1 MTITRPLQVICS
13 SVACRRRQTVA
24 LDRVWY
30 VDVRKG
36 PGSHREAGWT
46 CRFCGTENT
55 TPPSHLPRDT
65 ILTLSSRQQVLDRI
79 SASVSRR
86 GSAAPPAQ
94 VPIAPSGGVATP
106 LSKQASP
113 SGAERL
119 GDAIAVSGPV
129 TKPIRASAP
138 SASPSETEVRA
149 RTGGPR
155 RAVPL
160 WSVGARAKAILID
173 ALVRIVRHGGD
184 AVAITNGRG
193 GFEVV
198 GVDLPDGDDVSHVR
212 MAAFADAL
220 LEELDGIHADV
231 VVLGGGSGDGRWQAV
246 LHVEAGAASFV

>member
-1 MTITRPLQVICS
+1 MTAIKPLQMICS

-36 PGSHREAGWT
+36 PGSHCEAGWT

-65 ILTLSSRQQVLDRI
+65 IRMLSSHQEVLDRI
-79 SASVSRR
+79 SSSVSRR
-86 GSAAPPAQ
+86 SATDSRA
-94 VPIAPSGGVATP
+94 
-106 LSKQASP
+106 
-113 SGAERL
+113 
-119 GDAIAVSGPV
+119 AIAVSPSASVGTPARSKKASSSAGAGRTAEAMPV
-129 TKPIRASAP
+129 TGPRTISTAAP
-138 SASPSETEVRA
+138 SASPSEAGIGVRSGE
-149 RTGGPR
+149 TR

-160 WSVGARAKAILID
+160 WTVGARAKAILID
-173 ALVRIVRHGGD
+173 ALVRIASHGGD
-184 AVAITNGRG
+184 AVAITNGRS

-198 GVDLPDGDDVSHVR
+198 AVDLPDGKDVSDAR
-212 MAAFADAL
+212 MAAFADVL
-220 LEELDGIHADV
+220 LEELDGMRADV